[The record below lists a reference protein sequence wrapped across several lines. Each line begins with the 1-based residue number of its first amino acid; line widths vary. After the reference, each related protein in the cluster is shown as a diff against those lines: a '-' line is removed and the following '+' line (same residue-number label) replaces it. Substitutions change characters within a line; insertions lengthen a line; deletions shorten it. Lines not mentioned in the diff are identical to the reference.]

1 MVKPLFAG
9 QRVDRGY
16 VAAARLLAI
25 GAEVAKCGVMHA
37 AVQLRRLINGYQV
50 SQALHVAAVLGISDA
65 LADGPRTVHEL
76 ASSVGAHEGSLHR
89 LLRAL
94 VTVGVYTRDDQGRL
108 ANTELGQAL
117 RSDAP
122 GSPAGWATLIGR
134 PYYFQA
140 WAGLLDA
147 VRTGDN
153 AFTAIHGE
161 SIWAY
166 RGQHPDELAIFD
178 RAMTAL
184 SAAVGDAVAGA
195 YNFTRFSTVV
205 DVGGGH
211 GGLLA
216 AILTRYPSL
225 RGVLFDQPD
234 VVADATAVLERA
246 GVTARCQRV
255 GGDFFHTLPDIE
267 SDTPTAVVLKAV
279 IHDWPDA
286 ESVAILRT
294 CHRAMAGSGTLLLV
308 EQLLDDG
315 PDPSRTAFSDLNML
329 VAPGGQ
335 ERTIDEYRA
344 LLAHAGFRLD
354 TTTPTGTDVFVLEA
368 TPT

>member
-1 MVKPLFAG
+1 M
-9 QRVDRGY
+9 DS
-16 VAAARLLAI
+16 AA
-25 GAEVAKCGVMHA
+25 E
-37 AVQLRRLINGYQV
+37 LRRLVNGFQV

-65 LADGPRTVHEL
+65 LADGPCTVQEL
-76 ASSVGAHEGSLHR
+76 ATAVGAHKRSLHR

-94 VTVGVYTRDDQGRL
+94 VSIGVYSRDEQGRF

-122 GSPAGWATLIGR
+122 GSVAGWAALVGR
-134 PYYFQA
+134 PYFFQA
-140 WAGLLDA
+140 WAGLLDS
-147 VRTGDN
+147 VRTGEN
-153 AFTAIHGE
+153 AFATQHGE

-166 RGQHPDELAIFD
+166 RVQRPDELAIFD

-184 SAAVGDAVAGA
+184 SLAVAAAVAGA
-195 YNFTRFSTVV
+195 YDFAPFSTVV

-211 GGLLA
+211 GGLLT

-234 VVADATAVLERA
+234 VVAGATALLERA
-246 GVTARCQRV
+246 GVIDRCQLV
-255 GGDFFHTLPDIE
+255 GGDFFRALPDIA
-267 SDTPTAVVLKAV
+267 SDTPAAVVLKAV

-286 ESVAILRT
+286 ESIAILGA
-294 CHRAMAGSGTLLLV
+294 CHRAMAGSGKLLLI

-335 ERTIDEYRA
+335 ERTTDEYRA
-344 LLAHAGFRLD
+344 LLAHAGFRLERAI
-354 TTTPTGTDVFVLEA
+354 PTNTIVFVLEA

>member
-1 MVKPLFAG
+1 M
-9 QRVDRGY
+9 DS
-16 VAAARLLAI
+16 AA
-25 GAEVAKCGVMHA
+25 E
-37 AVQLRRLINGYQV
+37 LRRLVNGFQV

-65 LADGPRTVHEL
+65 LTDGSCTVQEL
-76 ASSVGAHEGSLHR
+76 ATAVGAHERSLHR

-94 VTVGVYTRDDQGRL
+94 VSIGVYSRDEQGRF

-117 RSDAP
+117 RSDTP
-122 GSPAGWATLIGR
+122 GSIAGWAALIGR

-140 WAGLLDA
+140 WAGLLDS
-147 VRTGDN
+147 VRTGEN
-153 AFTAIHGE
+153 AFTALHGE

-166 RGQHPDELAIFD
+166 RVQRPDELAIFD

-184 SAAVGDAVAGA
+184 SVAVAAAVADAYDFA
-195 YNFTRFSTVV
+195 RFSTVV

-211 GGLLA
+211 GGLLT

-234 VVADATAVLERA
+234 VVAGATALLERA
-246 GVTARCQRV
+246 GVIDRCQLV
-255 GGDFFHTLPDIE
+255 GGDFFHALPDIG
-267 SDTPTAVVLKAV
+267 SDTPTAVLLKAV
-279 IHDWPDA
+279 IHDWPDP
-286 ESVAILRT
+286 ESIAILGA
-294 CHRAMAGSGTLLLV
+294 CHRAMAGSGKLLLV

-335 ERTIDEYRA
+335 ERTTDEYRA
-344 LLAHAGFRLD
+344 LLTHTGFRLER
-354 TTTPTGTDVFVLEA
+354 TIPTGTNVFVLEA